1 MRNALMNLSSDEL
14 CSFVIMERIVP
25 PVQNATLIRLG
36 EVLKVSAVCEL
47 GIYSVYLGSE
57 TDSESPIL
65 NTYAG
70 HLLRV
75 KSFGVD
81 EGGVATG
88 YSVLSAPLV

>member
-1 MRNALMNLSSDEL
+1 
-14 CSFVIMERIVP
+14 MERIVP
-25 PVQNATLIRLG
+25 PVQNATLIRFG
-36 EVLKVSAVCEL
+36 EVHEVSAVCEL
-47 GIYSVYLGSE
+47 GIYGVYLGNE
-57 TDSESPIL
+57 TDCESSIL

-75 KSFGVD
+75 KSIGVD